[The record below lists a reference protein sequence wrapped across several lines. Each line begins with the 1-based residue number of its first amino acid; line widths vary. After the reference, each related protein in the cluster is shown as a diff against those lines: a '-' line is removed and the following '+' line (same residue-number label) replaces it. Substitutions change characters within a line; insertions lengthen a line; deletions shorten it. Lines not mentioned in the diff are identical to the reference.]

1 MGVRE
6 GHEGVFQQPDNFS
19 AIREYETTLLSRSS
33 FLVVCMLGRP
43 KETYISAPQEH
54 SNGGDTDTGRTISF
68 SDAVIAIAITLLAL
82 DLKVPQVPES
92 SAAAELPSALL
103 GLWPNLFSFVLSF
116 WIIGSY
122 WLAHRRISEVVSA
135 YDRRMQ
141 LINLLFLMWI
151 VLMPFSTALVGEYE
165 HQQLAVIIYAV
176 HNILTSLTLA
186 WLWRHAARDSSL
198 VEANPDPRLVR
209 HSTFR
214 ALIVQ
219 SVFLLSIGISF
230 ISVDVARLSWLLI
243 WPLTGPVLQRYV

>member
-1 MGVRE
+1 
-6 GHEGVFQQPDNFS
+6 
-19 AIREYETTLLSRSS
+19 
-33 FLVVCMLGRP
+33 VCELGRP
-43 KETYISAPQEH
+43 KETCISAPQEL
-54 SNGGDTDTGRTISF
+54 SNGGGIDTGRTISF
-68 SDAVIAIAITLLAL
+68 SDAVIAVAITLLAL

-92 SAAAELPSALL
+92 SAAAELPRALL

-122 WLAHRRISEVVSA
+122 WLAHRRISQLVGA

-165 HQQLAVIIYAV
+165 HQQLPVVIYAV

-198 VEANPDPRLVR
+198 VEANLDPRVVR

-219 SVFLLSIGISF
+219 GVFLLSIGISF
-230 ISVDVARLSWLLI
+230 VSVDVARLSWLLI

>member
-1 MGVRE
+1 
-6 GHEGVFQQPDNFS
+6 
-19 AIREYETTLLSRSS
+19 
-33 FLVVCMLGRP
+33 VCGLGRP
-43 KETYISAPQEH
+43 KEPYISAPPQEH
-54 SNGGDTDTGRTISF
+54 PYGGETDTGRTISF

-82 DLKVPQVPES
+82 DLKVPQLPES

-122 WLAHRRISEVVSA
+122 WLAHRRISEVVGA

-141 LINLLFLMWI
+141 LINLLFLMWVI
-151 VLMPFSTALVGEYE
+151 LMPFSTALLGEYE
-165 HQQLAVIIYAV
+165 HQQLPVVIYAL

-198 VEANPDPRLVR
+198 LEANVDPRVVR
-209 HSTFR
+209 QSTFR

-243 WPLTGPVLQRYV
+243 WPLTGPVLQRYL

>member
-1 MGVRE
+1 
-6 GHEGVFQQPDNFS
+6 
-19 AIREYETTLLSRSS
+19 
-33 FLVVCMLGRP
+33 VCGLGRP
-43 KETYISAPQEH
+43 KEPYNISAPLEH
-54 SNGGDTDTGRTISF
+54 PNGGETDTGRTISF

-92 SAAAELPSALL
+92 SVAAELPRALL
-103 GLWPNLFSFVLSF
+103 ELWPNLFSFVLSF

-122 WLAHRRISEVVSA
+122 WLAHHRISRLVGA

-165 HQQLAVIIYAV
+165 HQQLPVVIYAV
-176 HNILTSLTLA
+176 HNILTSLTLT
-186 WLWRHAARDSSL
+186 WLWRHAIRDSRL
-198 VEANPDPRLVR
+198 VEANLDPSLVR
-209 HSTFR
+209 YSNFR
-214 ALIVQ
+214 SLVVQ
-219 SVFLLSIGISF
+219 GVFLLSIGISF

>member
-1 MGVRE
+1 M
-6 GHEGVFQQPDNFS
+6 
-19 AIREYETTLLSRSS
+19 
-33 FLVVCMLGRP
+33 
-43 KETYISAPQEH
+43 KETCISAPQER
-54 SNGGDTDTGRTISF
+54 SNDDGGTDTGRTISF

-92 SAAAELPSALL
+92 SAATELPRALL
-103 GLWPNLFSFVLSF
+103 ELWPNLFSFVLSF

-122 WLAHRRISEVVSA
+122 WLAHHRISRLVGA

-165 HQQLAVIIYAV
+165 HQQLPVVIYAV
-176 HNILTSLTLA
+176 HNILTSLTLT
-186 WLWRHAARDSSL
+186 WLWRHAIRDSRL
-198 VEANPDPRLVR
+198 VEANLDPGLVR
-209 HSTFR
+209 HSNFR
-214 ALIVQ
+214 SLVVQ

-230 ISVDVARLSWLLI
+230 ISVDAARLSWVLI

>member
-1 MGVRE
+1 MGW
-6 GHEGVFQQPDNFS
+6 S
-19 AIREYETTLLSRSS
+19 T
-33 FLVVCMLGRP
+33 
-43 KETYISAPQEH
+43 KEPYISAPPSQERPY
-54 SNGGDTDTGRTISF
+54 GGDTDTGRTISF

-82 DLKVPQVPES
+82 DLKVPQLPES

-122 WLAHRRISEVVSA
+122 WLAHRRLSEVVSA

-141 LINLLFLMWI
+141 LINLLLLMWI
-151 VLMPFSTALVGEYE
+151 VLMPFSTALLGEYE
-165 HQQLAVIIYAV
+165 HQQLPVVLYAL

-198 VEANPDPRLVR
+198 LEANVDPRLVR

-219 SVFLLSIGISF
+219 SVFVLSIGLSF
-230 ISVDVARLSWLLI
+230 ISVDIARLSWLLI
-243 WPLTGPVLQRYV
+243 WPLTGPVLQRYL